1 MFLFKRKKKVQKTE
15 RHLDEEQIKR
25 QKEIDKWTKILQNVA
40 AYDGTGK
47 GQIKIER

>member
-1 MFLFKRKKKVQKTE
+1 MFWFRKKKKEKPV
-15 RHLDEEQIKR
+15 RHLDEEQMKR
-25 QKEIDKWTKILQNVA
+25 QKEVDKWVKILQNVA

>member
-1 MFLFKRKKKVQKTE
+1 MLWFKKKKKEKPV

-40 AYDGTGK
+40 NYDGTGK

>member
-1 MFLFKRKKKVQKTE
+1 MWFFKKKKKVKEE
-15 RHLDEEQIKR
+15 RKLTAEQRAR
-25 QKEIDKWTKILQNVA
+25 QKEVKKWTAILQNVA